1 MINWQQFGLRS
12 NPYDTLPLIEGGE
25 LSIDKAF
32 IGRTTELKSLKDI
45 FLSDSRG
52 CLAILG
58 NVGVGKTS
66 LANFHKFLFK
76 YTEKNKLFFSFRRE
90 IEASKNLLNKKSFLT
105 EIIGSTLREIK
116 LLDPDLIKKEELLQ
130 KLEKLVDI
138 TQSLGISAGIS
149 IAGLGAGLGGEF
161 GRTVTTEYPPSIS
174 NTMLESYFSMLM
186 EFIKTQKIAGRK
198 FNGLIV
204 HINNFDVVLSD
215 SKEKKEVIR
224 FFQEIRD
231 LLQTRDVYYLFLG
244 PRHFFRD
251 IISTDKRLKS
261 VFNLSPVIVNPL
273 SKSEIIQAFKERM
286 KLLKSPDVVEYI
298 APFSDEVIFRLYDLY
313 EGDARSIMNGL
324 KDILSQVPETV
335 LEPLGVDEAMLL
347 LGKERWALIRKSELT
362 EEQEKLLK
370 FLATSSDYVT
380 QKDLAIKLKKAPS
393 NISGYYFNPLRD
405 AGIIKVKK
413 QDGNLKYWGLTQD
426 YIPIKFI
433 LKSKE
438 SIQQKTKDDIRQL
451 SLFSKGVENER

>member
-25 LSIDKAF
+25 LPIDKAF
-32 IGRTTELKSLKDI
+32 VGRTTELQSLKDI
-45 FLSDSRG
+45 FLSDSRT
-52 CLAILG
+52 CLTILG

-76 YTEKNKLFFSFRRE
+76 YEEKKKSLFSFRRE
-90 IEASKNLLNKKSFLT
+90 IEASKNLLNKKSFIT
-105 EIIGSTLREIK
+105 EVIGSTLREIR

-138 TQSLGISAGIS
+138 TQSLDISAGIS
-149 IAGLGAGLGGEF
+149 IAGFGGEF
-161 GRTVTTEYPPSIS
+161 GRTGVTEYPPSIS
-174 NTMLESYFSMLM
+174 NTMLENYFSNLVM
-186 EFIKTQKIAGRK
+186 FIKTNEIAGKR
-198 FNGLIV
+198 FDGLIV

-215 SKEKKEVIR
+215 SKEKKDVIR

-231 LLQTRDVYYLFLG
+231 ILQTRDVYYLFLG

-251 IISTDKRLKS
+251 IISIEKRLKS
-261 VFNLSPVIVNPL
+261 VFHLSPLVVNPL
-273 SKSEIIQAFKERM
+273 SKIEIIQAFEERM
-286 KLLKSPDVVEYI
+286 ELLKSPDVVKYI
-298 APFSDEVIFRLYDLY
+298 APFSNDAIFSLYDLC

-347 LGKERWALIRKSELT
+347 LGKERWELIRKSELT
-362 EEQEKLLK
+362 KEQEELLI
-370 FLATSSDYVT
+370 FLATSSNYVT

-405 AGIIKVKK
+405 AGIIEVKK
-413 QDGNLKYWGLTQD
+413 QEGKLKYWGLTQD
-426 YIPIKFI
+426 YLPIKFI
-433 LKSKE
+433 LKTKKT
-438 SIQQKTKDDIRQL
+438 IQQKTKENMQQL
-451 SLFSKGVENER
+451 TLFTPGKSK